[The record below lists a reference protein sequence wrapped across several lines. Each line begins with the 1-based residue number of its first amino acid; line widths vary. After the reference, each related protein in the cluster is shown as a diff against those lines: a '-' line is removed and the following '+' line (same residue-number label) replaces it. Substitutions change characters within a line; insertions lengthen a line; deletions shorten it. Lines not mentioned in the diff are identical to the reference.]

1 LFAADNNN
9 FGPRLGFAFKLNNRL
24 VLRGGYGEYFWT
36 MPLSQILQSTRNNA
50 PLNLRFTNDVFS
62 KNSGFNYPLVVRPA
76 GSDFVPAATV
86 NTEGIV
92 DISPG
97 PSLATIWDAR
107 NWKDARVQSWHGTL
121 EYEMPFKTA
130 LRVSYIGEHGRDLEQ
145 QFELNTREAEYNYV
159 ARTRLAPPSNRD
171 LLRRNKDWT
180 FIALNRTGYS
190 NTHAGQIELERRFA
204 NGLAFQWF
212 YVYSRSLNTTDSDG
226 FTSGNV
232 GINSGAGGGRV
243 PENTQIL
250 GAPNLSY
257 DQRLRLVYFNST
269 SIPPHRIRYNG
280 VYELPFGR
288 GKTFGKDA
296 RGPVNFLIGGW
307 QAAFIG
313 DWRSGLWSSVDASR
327 YIFGDPTLDPD
338 QRLEMTIFGQRQRLW
353 FRGDFDPTRATNV
366 SGGNLTSLVPV
377 DRSQRVVRPLGPA
390 LDNRL
395 PQTLANGTVRN
406 TPIGELFNPSPRAF
420 YLGPGAWNADIS
432 LFKIFRI
439 KERVDTRFAADF
451 FNAFNHPNDVAPNTT
466 TGLQDLSRQL
476 NDPRIIQFS
485 LRVQW

>member
-1 LFAADNNN
+1 
-9 FGPRLGFAFKLNNRL
+9 
-24 VLRGGYGEYFWT
+24 
-36 MPLSQILQSTRNNA
+36 
-50 PLNLRFTNDVFS
+50 
-62 KNSGFNYPLVVRPA
+62 
-76 GSDFVPAATV
+76 
-86 NTEGIV
+86 
-92 DISPG
+92 
-97 PSLATIWDAR
+97 
-107 NWKDARVQSWHGTL
+107 
-121 EYEMPFKTA
+121 
-130 LRVSYIGEHGRDLEQ
+130 
-145 QFELNTREAEYNYV
+145 
-159 ARTRLAPPSNRD
+159 
-171 LLRRNKDWT
+171 
-180 FIALNRTGYS
+180 
-190 NTHAGQIELERRFA
+190 
-204 NGLAFQWF
+204 
-212 YVYSRSLNTTDSDG
+212 
-226 FTSGNV
+226 
-232 GINSGAGGGRV
+232 
-243 PENTQIL
+243 
-250 GAPNLSY
+250 
-257 DQRLRLVYFNST
+257 
-269 SIPPHRIRYNG
+269 
-280 VYELPFGR
+280 
-288 GKTFGKDA
+288 
-296 RGPVNFLIGGW
+296 
-307 QAAFIG
+307 
-313 DWRSGLWSSVDASR
+313 VDASR
-327 YIFGDPTLDPD
+327 SIFGDPTLDPD